1 MRLAAKVT
9 LAGTELLQPVA
20 KLTFKRSA
28 APLLTPLPE
37 LDLDKKSLSG
47 WDASDQWLL
56 QKLFAPFFQLFHQG
70 PKKVF
75 LVPLLRATECH
86 IWPHGD
92 DARHCLTSGD

>member
-28 APLLTPLPE
+28 TPLLTLLPK

-56 QKLFAPFFQLFHQG
+56 QKLFAPFSNFFTGEQ
-70 PKKVF
+70 KKF
-75 LVPLLRATECH
+75 
-86 IWPHGD
+86 
-92 DARHCLTSGD
+92 S